1 MTDNPDEFEIDYLG
15 ERYRPLIIV
24 GWDTFK
30 KAPCVSMETRD
41 WDDLSYDEE
50 QEVFAA
56 VAALAIDFAP
66 LMGMERFIEDEN

>member
-1 MTDNPDEFEIDYLG
+1 MNDNPDEFEIDYLG
-15 ERYRPLIIV
+15 ERYRPLIII

-41 WDDLSYDEE
+41 WDSLDYKEE
-50 QEVFAA
+50 QDVFAA

-66 LMGMERFIEDEN
+66 LMEMERFTEGDS